1 MNPLKQAYWYY
12 RKQRIKKLIQTK
24 ERSFGEEYPVKY
36 VLERHRSDVLVI
48 VYSAFP
54 ELKKPAVYNY
64 LTALFKC
71 RANKLFLLDEYGMDG
86 AGCFGLAAE
95 GNFCVRE
102 NVRSIIEQAK
112 RETGATRIYHVGS
125 SKGGWIALYYGLEDP
140 SSTLVLGAPIYRAG
154 TYFNVCMPEQFGAVL
169 GMPHSSESVRFLDA
183 LTVDKVRSNHTQKVY
198 LHYSDK
204 EHFYVD
210 QVQYL
215 LADLQGQGYDLT
227 EDVAHYPEHREV
239 GLYFAEYL
247 RNFFKTIR

>member
-12 RKQRIKKLIQTK
+12 RKQKIKKLIQTQ
-24 ERSFGEEYPVKY
+24 ERSFGEDHPVKY

-71 RANKLFLLDEYGMDG
+71 RANKLFILDEYGVDG
-86 AGCFGLAAE
+86 AGCFYLAE
-95 GNFCVRE
+95 GGNFSISE
-102 NVRSIIEQAK
+102 NVRGIIERAK

-125 SKGGWIALYYGLEDP
+125 SKGGWAALYFGLEDP
-140 SSTLVLGAPIYRAG
+140 DSNIVAGAPPYRIG
-154 TYFNVCMPEQFGAVL
+154 TYFDLCMPYQFERIL
-169 GMPHSSESVRFLDA
+169 GKPDSPETIRFFDGLMEDR
-183 LTVDKVRSNHTQKVY
+183 VNSNHTQKIY

-215 LADLQGQGYDLT
+215 LADIKKQGYDLT
-227 EDVAHYPEHREV
+227 EDIAHYPEHKEV
-239 GLYFAEYL
+239 GLYFATYL
-247 RNFFKTIR
+247 QNFFETIR